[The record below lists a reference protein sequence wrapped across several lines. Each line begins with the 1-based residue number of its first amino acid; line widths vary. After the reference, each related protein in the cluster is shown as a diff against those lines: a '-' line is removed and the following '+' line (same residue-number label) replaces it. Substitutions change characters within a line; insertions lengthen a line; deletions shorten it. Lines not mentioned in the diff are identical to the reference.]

1 MYRFDPECEEAAKWR
16 IEIDRK
22 ARSFIPSGSQR
33 PNSEYPGFT
42 TRTHDSFAG
51 THRELANPA
60 CILVPENLRQ
70 LEHPPHDYQRRS
82 VINVTRL
89 QDESPTINRR
99 CRVCPLSFPVLCLGR
114 EFPGGR
120 GEGGGGEGRSETER
134 SQLLASQRRNLHTPL
149 ALTQRSAGGKAE
161 RERRGDTRTGTI
173 ARAPR
178 GDRSRRKGAR
188 RESGRGRDFK
198 GCTHTEFQAC
208 ARHLH
213 GISSRHIS
221 VSLSPEQPPR
231 RPPLPSALPPPP
243 RGTRPLDTRRYFIC
257 KEPRPQVAVLLLI
270 LCAQERHPGAAQR
283 GAPRF
288 HGSSC
293 SPPLSLSR
301 ISLVFSSPFSLLF
314 ICHTSHGDFSSLS
327 PVRFPLERELKERR
341 S

>member
-114 EFPGGR
+114 EFPGGQ
-120 GEGGGGEGRSETER
+120 GGGGGRKGR
-134 SQLLASQRRNLHTPL
+134 
-149 ALTQRSAGGKAE
+149 E
-161 RERRGDTRTGTI
+161 RETGRHAYRHDREGTEGGSKPAKRGEKRV
-173 ARAPR
+173 
-178 GDRSRRKGAR
+178 GAR
-188 RESGRGRDFK
+188 
-198 GCTHTEFQAC
+198 
-208 ARHLH
+208 
-213 GISSRHIS
+213 
-221 VSLSPEQPPR
+221 PR
-231 RPPLPSALPPPP
+231 L
-243 RGTRPLDTRRYFIC
+243 
-257 KEPRPQVAVLLLI
+257 
-270 LCAQERHPGAAQR
+270 
-283 GAPRF
+283 
-288 HGSSC
+288 
-293 SPPLSLSR
+293 
-301 ISLVFSSPFSLLF
+301 
-314 ICHTSHGDFSSLS
+314 
-327 PVRFPLERELKERR
+327 
-341 S
+341 